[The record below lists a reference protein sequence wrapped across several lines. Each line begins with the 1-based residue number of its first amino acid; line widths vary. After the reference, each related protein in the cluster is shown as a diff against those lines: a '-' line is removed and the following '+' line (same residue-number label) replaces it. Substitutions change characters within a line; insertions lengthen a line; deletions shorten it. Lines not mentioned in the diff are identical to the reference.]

1 MTAAE
6 IEALSDY
13 YGATPRPDDFES
25 FWQARMAEADAV
37 PLHYTVTQAQ
47 EVPSWDSCEFL
58 DLWFTGMEGARLYAK
73 FLRPRRSEPMPLVL
87 QFHGYPGASRSF
99 AEQASFAGMGMA
111 LIAMDCPGQAG
122 YSEDVGGFLGT
133 TVSGHI
139 IAGLDGPPE
148 RMYYVRLHQN
158 IRILCRLVRE
168 LDGIDTSRVFVNGG
182 SQGGGL
188 GLACAALNPELI
200 DRAAILYPFLSDFK
214 LVWDLG
220 ADEIAYEGLRYYARW
235 FDADEHQQDRWLSLI
250 HI

>member
-6 IEALSDY
+6 IEALGGY

-47 EVPSWDSCEFL
+47 EVPSWNSCEFL

-122 YSEDVGGFLGT
+122 YSEDAGGFLGT

-148 RMYYVRLHQN
+148 RMYYVRH
-158 IRILCRLVRE
+158 R
-168 LDGIDTSRVFVNGG
+168 GG
-182 SQGGGL
+182 NS
-188 GLACAALNPELI
+188 
-200 DRAAILYPFLSDFK
+200 F
-214 LVWDLG
+214 
-220 ADEIAYEGLRYYARW
+220 
-235 FDADEHQQDRWLSLI
+235 
-250 HI
+250 